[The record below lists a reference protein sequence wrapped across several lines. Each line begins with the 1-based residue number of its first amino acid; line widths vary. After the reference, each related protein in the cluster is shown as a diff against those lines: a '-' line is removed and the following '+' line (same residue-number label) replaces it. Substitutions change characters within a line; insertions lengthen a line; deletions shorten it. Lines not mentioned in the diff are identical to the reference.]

1 MTAIEWLEDNLM
13 SDPYSEADFQHN
25 FECWNKAKKME
36 KKQIMEAWL
45 TSKPTTFYGWKNEFE
60 KYYNEKLK
68 K

>member
-1 MTAIEWLEDNLM
+1 MTAVEFLVETIDKKYINAFITRIVE
-13 SDPYSEADFQHN
+13 Q
-25 FECWNKAKKME
+25 AKKME
-36 KKQIMEAWL
+36 KKQIMEALL

>member
-1 MTAIEWLEDNLM
+1 MTAIEWLVEHFFSTTGELQV
-13 SDPYSEADFQHN
+13 E
-25 FECWNKAKKME
+25 EIIKKAKKME
-36 KKQIMEAWL
+36 KQQIMEAWL